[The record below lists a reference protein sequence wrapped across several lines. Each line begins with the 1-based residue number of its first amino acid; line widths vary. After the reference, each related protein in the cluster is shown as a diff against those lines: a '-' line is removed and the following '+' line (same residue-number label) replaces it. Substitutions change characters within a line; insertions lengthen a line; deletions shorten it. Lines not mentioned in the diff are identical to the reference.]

1 MVGKNSIICLG
12 GVAAHVHVLS
22 ETSQRLFQKAI
33 VVSASALNP
42 WALTTENHFRRCVL
56 FGKDGR
62 NSNDCFCNLT
72 FFLLLAEEHGVY
84 TNNTNEIISFLQ
96 TSDASIFFDM
106 NSIMW
111 SGGFENNLNEL
122 DMPWAPV
129 VERK

>member
-1 MVGKNSIICLG
+1 MNLVQTIIFVIFNFCL
-12 GVAAHVHVLS
+12 L
-22 ETSQRLFQKAI
+22 
-33 VVSASALNP
+33 P
-42 WALTTENHFRRCVL
+42 
-56 FGKDGR
+56 
-62 NSNDCFCNLT
+62 
-72 FFLLLAEEHGVY
+72 AEEHGVY
-84 TNNTNEIISFLQ
+84 TNDTNEIISFLQ